1 MFGAD
6 LRSVDLGQKVT
17 AGTRLRN
24 RRLGQV
30 MHAAGH

>member
-17 AGTRLRN
+17 TGTRLRDM
-24 RRLGQV
+24 RLGQV
-30 MHAAGH
+30 MHAARH